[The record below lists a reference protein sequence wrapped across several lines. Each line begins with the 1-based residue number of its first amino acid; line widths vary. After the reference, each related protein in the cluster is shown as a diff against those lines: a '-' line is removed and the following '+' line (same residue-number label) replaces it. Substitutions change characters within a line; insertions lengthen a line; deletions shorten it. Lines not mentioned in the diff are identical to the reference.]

1 MEIMKNILCIFLIAT
16 ICACEEKEN
25 FGPFESSFSG
35 FWKLKETQSIN
46 GKITPSSSNSYFFN
60 EWYGD
65 VSKFS
70 TMGKDS
76 IIFYLEKNPKT
87 VTAIKERIER
97 DVDLKKA
104 VSSLD
109 NGQYISMQFFSD
121 QMATNVYLEIRIAN
135 EKEELS
141 KSEIQR
147 YTPVATT
154 RKW

>member
-1 MEIMKNILCIFLIAT
+1 MKNILYIFFIAT
-16 ICACEEKEN
+16 MCACEEKEN

-35 FWKLKETQSIN
+35 FWKLKETQSTS
-46 GKITPSSSNSYFFN
+46 GKITPSSSNTYFFN

-65 VSKFS
+65 VSKTS
-70 TMGKDS
+70 TVGKDS
-76 IIFYLEKNPKT
+76 IIFYEEKSPKT

-97 DVDLKKA
+97 NVNLKKA

-109 NGQYISMQFFSD
+109 NGQYISMQFFTD

-135 EKEELS
+135 KKEELS
-141 KSEIQR
+141 DSEIQR
-147 YTPVATT
+147 YIPVATT